1 MLHAIYCHLSCCI
14 IIQQSTEKRRL
25 CCDLNLIWS
34 FEFISLSYDLTSSSI
49 ETAIRGREKAIRP
62 EIVVQRSTKCYQDQ
76 IQWTGNEIVISPSAV
91 QVVINLKLRSY
102 CLVSCPQPP
111 PVEVI
116 FSDSSTFY
124 VKPVACNPT
133 FSSPKH
139 PCLLCHRAMH
149 ALTDALSLFLHLFL
163 LFFGYNTKSTVT
175 YPYILPW
182 LENPKYVCIGAAA
195 SRNARNSQTT
205 TRACL

>member
-1 MLHAIYCHLSCCI
+1 M
-14 IIQQSTEKRRL
+14 
-25 CCDLNLIWS
+25 
-34 FEFISLSYDLTSSSI
+34 SYDLTSSSI

-62 EIVVQRSTKCYQDQ
+62 EIVVQRSTKCS
-76 IQWTGNEIVISPSAV
+76 TKTKFNGLEMKLLSHSSEV

-175 YPYILPW
+175 YPLLLLPSPIL
-182 LENPKYVCIGAAA
+182 
-195 SRNARNSQTT
+195 
-205 TRACL
+205 CLG